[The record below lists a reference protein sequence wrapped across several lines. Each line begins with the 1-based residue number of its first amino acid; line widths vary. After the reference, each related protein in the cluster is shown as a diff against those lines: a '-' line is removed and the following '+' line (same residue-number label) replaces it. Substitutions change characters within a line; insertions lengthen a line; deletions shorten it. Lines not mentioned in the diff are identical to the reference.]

1 DEMFVNSVVEVETLY
16 THYELLDAIHQIEQN
31 GNRVRKERWGNRTL
45 DVDIIFYDDIV
56 VGDSELAIPHPDM
69 VNRDFVLTPMMEMN
83 ENFVHTLLN
92 KRIKDLKA

>member
-1 DEMFVNSVVEVETLY
+1 
-16 THYELLDAIHQIEQN
+16 
-31 GNRVRKERWGNRTL
+31 VRKERWGNRTL

-69 VNRDFVLTPMMEMN
+69 HNRDFVLTPMKELN
-83 ENFVHTLLN
+83 ENFVHPLLN